1 MPDDSRTERQ
11 QHPQHDDDDGGNGE
25 THDERLNRELI
36 ELLNELRVA
45 LPGVQVLFAF
55 LLTIP
60 FTGSAFDKLSELQK
74 DVYFGTFC
82 MTILATAFLMTP
94 TAYHRMR
101 WRRRDKER
109 MLQISNRMAIAGLV
123 SLALAIAGSAYL
135 IADILFGQGGAVLT
149 VLAIVAVIGGLWFLL
164 PLAREAT
171 DGD

>member
-1 MPDDSRTERQ
+1 MPDDSRTARQ
-11 QHPQHDDDDGGNGE
+11 QDGGHNDGE
-25 THDERLNRELI
+25 SRDEQLNRELI

-60 FTGSAFDKLSELQK
+60 FTGSSFNKLNDLQK

-94 TAYHRMR
+94 TAYHRLR

-123 SLALAIAGSAYL
+123 ALALAIGGSAYL
-135 IADILFGQGGAVLT
+135 IADILFGYGGAVVT
-149 VLAIVAVIGGLWFLL
+149 VLAVVGVIGGLWFLL
-164 PLAREAT
+164 PLTRQAT
-171 DGD
+171 DNED